1 MSSKMNRDNVLEIL
15 RSHKEVL
22 KERYGVKELSLVGSA
37 ARGESGG
44 GNDIDLI
51 VEFVGPATAD
61 GFFGAQAYLE
71 EVFDCEVDL
80 MTEKGLREGMHP
92 YIEGISILV

>member
-1 MSSKMNRDNVLEIL
+1 MNNELNRDRVLEKL
-15 RSHKEVL
+15 RSHKPVL
-22 KERYGVKELSLVGSA
+22 QERFGVKQLSLVGSI
-37 ARGESGG
+37 ARGEDGG

-61 GFFGAQAYLE
+61 GFFGAHAYLE
-71 EVFDCEVDL
+71 DVFDCEVDL

-92 YIEGISILV
+92 YVKGKSILV